1 MLERLG
7 ERLRR
12 DRPTQIT
19 VGAVVAYSVLYWV
32 PGCPLPDWMP
42 WGVVAQG
49 VIFGTSYALL
59 AMGLILIYRTTRIVN
74 FAYGAMG
81 AMPGALTVGLFV
93 GKGWNYWIA
102 IALGVVVGMV
112 SGALI
117 DVLVIRRF
125 ARSSRLVLTVATI
138 GLSQI
143 LGAIGLIIGLALGTD
158 AFIGNIETPL
168 SSSFTIR
175 PYQIRGDHLL
185 MIGVAPVLLGG
196 LAWFLLRTNAGRAVR
211 AAAENQDRA
220 LLLGVPVRRLQTL
233 VWGIAGGLSTITFV
247 TKVPFGGYVPAALVG
262 ATAIL
267 PGLAVAV
274 IARFQSLPVALFGG
288 IGLGIAE
295 WTIRWNVSAESVFDV
310 TFLVVILVVLLLRRG
325 TSSRAETGESSW
337 DVAGVLKP
345 VPQALRSLPSVQW
358 PRRTIAV
365 VVLAGLILLPLTM
378 APSTVTTLSFALVW
392 GLVAMSLVVLTGWGG
407 NISLGQFG
415 IVGIGAMAAGNLLH
429 EWNVDLLLSLVVSM
443 VVGAVIAVAIG
454 LPALRIRGL
463 YLAVTT
469 LAFAVALDS
478 YFLNPANFSDFV
490 PDSTIAPVLF
500 KRFDMESQWVRYYFC
515 LAVVGL
521 AAIVVRA
528 LRRSRAGRVMIAT
541 RDNERAAGSLAV
553 PTTWVKL
560 QTFVF
565 AGMLAGLAGAL
576 YVVVLMPVGAGQGTF
591 PASSSIEVFS
601 YAVIGGLTSIAGAI
615 SGVFFFRILDFVLA
629 KQFSGQVVSII
640 RYTLSGAGL
649 LWILYF
655 LPGGLWQFVQQRRDA
670 ILRRIAERR
679 GIEVPSLVADR
690 RTDDEPPDPEEDHSE
705 DETSVIAGALS

>member
-1 MLERLG
+1 MLERTLD
-7 ERLRR
+7 RLRSHL
-12 DRPTQIT
+12 PTQIT
-19 VGAVVAYSVLYWV
+19 VGLVVAYSILYWV
-32 PGCPLPDWMP
+32 PDSPLPDWMP

-81 AMPGALTVGLFV
+81 AMPGSLTIGLFV
-93 GKGWNYWIA
+93 AKGWNYWVA
-102 IALGVVVGMV
+102 IALGVAVGTA

-117 DVLVIRRF
+117 DLLVIRRF

-143 LGAIGLIIGLALGTD
+143 LGAIGLIIGLALGTKSLLGD
-158 AFIGNIETPL
+158 IHTPL

-185 MIGVAPVLLGG
+185 MLGVAPLVLAG
-196 LAWFLLRTNAGRAVR
+196 LAWFLLGTNAGRAVR

-220 LLLGVPVRRLQTL
+220 LLLGVPVRQLQTL
-233 VWGIAGGLSTITFV
+233 VWAVAGGLATITFV
-247 TKVPFGGYVPAALVG
+247 TKAPFTGVVPGVLVG
-262 ATAIL
+262 ATTIL

-274 IARFQSLPVALFGG
+274 IARFQSLPTALFAG

-295 WTIRWNVSAESVFDV
+295 WTIRWNTSAVSVFDV
-310 TFLVVILVVLLLRRG
+310 TFLVVILVVLLLRRE
-325 TSSRAETGESSW
+325 RATRADTGESSW
-337 DVAGVLKP
+337 DSAGVLKP
-345 VPQALRSLPSVQW
+345 IPAALRKVPEVRWAL
-358 PRRTIAV
+358 RGIAV
-365 VVLAGLILLPLTM
+365 VTAALLLLLPLTM

-415 IVGIGAMAAGNLLH
+415 IVGIGAMAAGNVLTQ
-429 EWNVDLLLSLVVSM
+429 WNIDLF
-443 VVGAVIAVAIG
+443 VGMAAAMAIGAAVAVAIG
-454 LPALRIRGL
+454 LPALRIRGF

-469 LAFAVALDS
+469 IAFAVALDS
-478 YFLNPANFSDFV
+478 YFLNPANFSSFV
-490 PDSTIAPVLF
+490 PNSTLPPVLF

-521 AAIVVRA
+521 AALVIRA
-528 LRRSRAGRVMIAT
+528 LRRTRPGRVMIAT
-541 RDNERAAGSLAV
+541 RDNERAAGALAV
-553 PTTWVKL
+553 PTTWVKI

-565 AGMLAGLAGAL
+565 SGALAGLAGAL
-576 YVVVLMPVGAGQGTF
+576 YVVVLTPVGAGQGTF
-591 PASSSIEVFS
+591 PAGSSIEVFC
-601 YAVIGGLTSIAGAI
+601 YAVIGGLTSISGAI

-629 KQFSGQVVSII
+629 KQFSGQVVTII
-640 RYTLSGAGL
+640 RSTLSGAGL

-655 LPGGLWQFVQQRRDA
+655 LPGGLWQFVQRGRDA
-670 ILRRIAERR
+670 VLRRVADRR
-679 GIEVPSLVADR
+679 GILVPSLVADR
-690 RTDDEPPDPEEDHSE
+690 RVDDEPDEDDDHSE
-705 DETSVIAGALS
+705 DETAVIAGALS